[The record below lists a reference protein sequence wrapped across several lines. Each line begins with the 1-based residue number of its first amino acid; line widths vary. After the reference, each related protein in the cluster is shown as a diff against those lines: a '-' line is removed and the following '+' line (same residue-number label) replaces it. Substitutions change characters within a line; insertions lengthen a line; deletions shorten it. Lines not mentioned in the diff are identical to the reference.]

1 MDLGSIVIKNEQSLI
16 NARRK
21 ILDLCSDF
29 QLNSFSTTRIST
41 LASDFLRTVLKTDN
55 NCRLNIS
62 YEKQI
67 GRHGLKFHFISS
79 EIYFDTGEIKPFFNS
94 IQTIKNSSEQDF
106 EIFILLPYIKQD
118 LDKNF
123 IQQEKEKFISKSR
136 DELLEE
142 TMIAYE
148 NIKKKNA
155 FLSIAAHDLRNP
167 LSVIIQAVAF
177 FEEDNN
183 SKISPEELFEM
194 ASLIKSNAKTM
205 KSLIDNLLDISI
217 IESGKMQY
225 ELEKIDFIALVEK
238 NVQYNQ
244 LLAKEKDIELIF
256 IKPNIKISNIL
267 LDREKITE
275 VLNNLISN
283 AIKYSHAKTSIKVSI
298 KKDKENVVF
307 KIQDQG
313 KGVSEEKLK
322 NIFVPFGIKGE
333 KGTKGEKSTGL
344 GLVISKNIIETHGG
358 KIYVESVVGKGS
370 TFYFN
375 LPLSG
380 KAIVE

>member
-1 MDLGSIVIKNEQSLI
+1 MDLGSIIIKNEQSLI

-29 QLNSFSTTRIST
+29 KLNSFSTTRIST

-62 YEKQI
+62 YERQI

-79 EIYFDTGEIKPFFNS
+79 EIYFDTEEMKPFFNS
-94 IQTIKNSSEQDF
+94 IQTIKNSDDQDF

-118 LDKNF
+118 FDKDF

-142 TMIAYE
+142 TMTAYE
-148 NIKKKNA
+148 NIKKKNT

-167 LSVIIQAVAF
+167 LSVIIQAISF
-177 FEEDNN
+177 FDDENML
-183 SKISPEELFEM
+183 KISEKELSEM
-194 ASLIKSNAKTM
+194 ANLIKTNAQTM

-225 ELEKIDFIALVEK
+225 KFEQVDFIALVEK
-238 NVQYNQ
+238 NVQFNL
-244 LLAKEKDIELIF
+244 LLAKEKDIGLIF
-256 IKPNIKISNIL
+256 VKPNIKLPNIL
-267 LDREKITE
+267 LDREKIIE

-283 AIKYSHAKTSIKVSI
+283 AIKYSHPKTSIKISI
-298 KKDKENVVF
+298 LEENENVIV

-313 KGVSEEKLK
+313 KGISEEKLK
-322 NIFVPFGIKGE
+322 KIFIPFGIKGE

-358 KIYVESVVGKGS
+358 KINVESLEGKGS
-370 TFYFN
+370 TFSFT
-375 LPLSG
+375 LPLH
-380 KAIVE
+380 KKPKE